1 MTDIRQ
7 MINQGAEEFM
17 AARLNADSRRRL
29 NAARAKLR
37 EAQLYLASVRASEFV
52 SIADIRRCEKYVCL
66 EIDRCWEAQ
75 CMAKGVF
82 G

>member
-1 MTDIRQ
+1 MERIQQNLIR
-7 MINQGAEEFM
+7 
-17 AARLNADSRRRL
+17 
-29 NAARAKLR
+29 ARAKLL

-52 SIADIRRCEKYVCL
+52 STADIRRCEKYVCL

-75 CMAKGVF
+75 CMANGVF